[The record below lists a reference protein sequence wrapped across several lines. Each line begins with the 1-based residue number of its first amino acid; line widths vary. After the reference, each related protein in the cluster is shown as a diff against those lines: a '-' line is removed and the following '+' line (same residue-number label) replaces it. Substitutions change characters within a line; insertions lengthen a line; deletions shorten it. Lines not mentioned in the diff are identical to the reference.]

1 MPIAGELSVNRIL
14 RLGLPLL
21 AIPLIFAVACNDDS
35 DSSSDS
41 STPAATTTSGAAVD
55 LSKDDLG
62 RSVTVPANPQRIVAM
77 SPSIVELMF
86 AVGATPVGR
95 PSSADYPE
103 AAKQVADFG
112 TSRAPNLEELI
123 AMKPDLIISDAI
135 LDDQAKI
142 SSLSSLGAPVFAVR
156 VGSFNDVPHSLRV
169 VGALTGKTDAAETQA
184 KAIETKMA
192 EIKAM
197 LPAERP
203 TVLIL
208 VAAGPGQ
215 FIASRSNSYLGDIIK
230 EMGATNLVTS
240 EPENFGYP
248 GFTDYSPER
257 IIEKDPDVIIT
268 SSIGGPPGTPKTID
282 LLKQTPAFANLKA
295 VKEGHVYEVDPFVY
309 IQSAGPRVTQILNEL
324 PGYLYPTVFAAGR

>member
-1 MPIAGELSVNRIL
+1 VNPIL
-14 RLGLPLL
+14 RFSSLLLIVPLVL
-21 AIPLIFAVACNDDS
+21 AAACGDDGNDNA
-35 DSSSDS
+35 SSAG
-41 STPAATTTSGAAVD
+41 STPAATTASGAAAID

-95 PSSADYPE
+95 PSSANYPD
-103 AAKQVADFG
+103 AANQVPNFG

-142 SSLSSLGAPVFAVR
+142 SSLSALGAPVFAVR
-156 VGSFNDVPHSLRV
+156 VASFNDVPHALRL
-169 VGALTGKTDAAETQA
+169 VGALTGKKDAAETQA
-184 KAIETKMA
+184 KALETKMA
-192 EIKAM
+192 EIKAK
-197 LPAERP
+197 LPAQRP
-203 TVLIL
+203 NVLIL
-208 VAAGPGQ
+208 VAAGQGQ
-215 FIASRSNSYLGDIIK
+215 FIAARGNSYLGDIVK
-230 EMGATNLVTS
+230 EMGANNLVTS

-257 IIEKDPDVIIT
+257 IIEKNPDVIIT

-295 VKEGHVYEVDPFVY
+295 VKDGHVYEVDPFVY

-324 PGYLYPTVFAAGR
+324 PGYLYPTVFGPGR

>member
-1 MPIAGELSVNRIL
+1 MNHLLRFGSIL
-14 RLGLPLL
+14 LLVPLL
-21 AIPLIFAVACNDDS
+21 FVAACGDDGG
-35 DSSSDS
+35 DDDTAT
-41 STPAATTTSGAAVD
+41 STTPTATGAASVD

-103 AAKQVADFG
+103 AAKQVPNFG
-112 TSRAPNLEELI
+112 TSRAPNLEALI

-156 VGSFNDVPHSLRV
+156 VASFKDVPHSLRL
-169 VGALTGKTDAAETQA
+169 VGALTGKKEAGETQA
-184 KAIETKMA
+184 KALETKMA
-192 EIKAM
+192 DIKAK
-197 LPAERP
+197 LPAQRP
-203 TVLIL
+203 SVLVL
-208 VAAGPGQ
+208 VAAGQGQ
-215 FIASRSNSYLGDIIK
+215 FIASRGNSYLGDILK
-230 EMGATNLVTS
+230 EMGANNLVTS

-257 IIEKDPDVIIT
+257 IIEKNPDVIIT

-295 VKEGHVYEVDPFVY
+295 VKEGRVYEVDPFVY
-309 IQSAGPRVTQILNEL
+309 IQSAGPRVAQILNEL
-324 PGYLYPTVFAAGR
+324 PGYLYPNVFASGR